1 MEKIYIV
8 MGSAGEYSDHITWQ
22 VAAYNTEDEA
32 KKHVEKAAER
42 FRELNLEYHEDVYS
56 IPQGENEY
64 DSCMHVDY
72 TGTRYYVKEVNLYHD
87 IVEYRLTI

>member
-32 KKHVEKAAER
+32 EKHVEKAAER
-42 FRELNLEYHEDVYS
+42 FRELNLKYHEDIYA
-56 IPQGENEY
+56 IPKGENEY
-64 DSCMHVDY
+64 DPHMRVDY
-72 TGTRYYVKEVNLYHD
+72 TGTRYYVEEVNLYHD
-87 IVEYRLTI
+87 IMEYRLIT